1 MRQITGRNTLQVRK
15 FSGSSALLPA
25 LKSVQ
30 NRVEI
35 LDEFYLKNRL
45 EKRTPGGIENIWTFP
60 SEKVK
65 EKIFEIS
72 S

>member
-1 MRQITGRNTLQVRK
+1 VRQITGRNTLQVRK

-35 LDEFYLKNRL
+35 FNGFYLKFRL
-45 EKRTPGGIENIWTFP
+45 GKRTPGGIKNIRNFP
-60 SEKVK
+60 SEKIK
-65 EKIFEIS
+65 EKIFEILS
-72 S
+72 